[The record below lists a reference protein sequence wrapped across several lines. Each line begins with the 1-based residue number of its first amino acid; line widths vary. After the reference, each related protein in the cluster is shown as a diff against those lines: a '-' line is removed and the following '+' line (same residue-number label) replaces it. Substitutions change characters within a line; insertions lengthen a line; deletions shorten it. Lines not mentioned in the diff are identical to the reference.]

1 VLTGALFVGCGAHA
15 EESIPQELNVDANSV
30 TLPEAKEAIPVFELT
45 LKDPVTAKEEASLR
59 RIGGVE
65 VVTQL
70 SSKKIAVEGPK
81 ATERLEV
88 AAVEP
93 IVFRS
98 VAPPTTR
105 VADFVWV
112 SLVMG
117 RAAPTFDAASKLGME
132 DGASLT
138 IGSVPFDVGAVADN
152 GVPNFADVLVQ
163 NGAADELRLGPPRTL
178 IVGAEA
184 GASVDAIGRAIE
196 RRLPGAESRRLVE
209 SAEAPVHEEGA
220 PTPMGRVSGG
230 TIGSMTFQI
239 LKNGFIRPDPSWVQ
253 ANIVHGEV
261 PLLGDVTCHRFL
273 FPRLIGSLDEIE
285 EAGLGDL
292 IDPAQY
298 GGCYVPRFID
308 RDPNKPLSMHAFG
321 LAVDLN
327 VKDNPLGSAGTMD
340 PRIVDIFERWGFE
353 WGGLWARPD
362 PMHFE
367 LR

>member
-1 VLTGALFVGCGAHA
+1 MRRLLPLVLTGALFVGCGAHA

-230 TIGSMTFQI
+230 TIGSMT
-239 LKNGFIRPDPSWVQ
+239 GSRRTSCTERSRSSATSPATASSSPGSSAPSMRSRRRGWGTSSIRPSTEAVTSLVSSTGIRTSRSRCTPSAWPW
-253 ANIVHGEV
+253 IS
-261 PLLGDVTCHRFL
+261 T
-273 FPRLIGSLDEIE
+273 
-285 EAGLGDL
+285 
-292 IDPAQY
+292 
-298 GGCYVPRFID
+298 
-308 RDPNKPLSMHAFG
+308 
-321 LAVDLN
+321 
-327 VKDNPLGSAGTMD
+327 
-340 PRIVDIFERWGFE
+340 
-353 WGGLWARPD
+353 
-362 PMHFE
+362 
-367 LR
+367 